1 MPSAR
6 AERRPAAI
14 LFDLDGTVADTAPD
28 LGAALN
34 RLRAE
39 LGLAPVPL
47 EGLRPHTSSGV
58 RGMLHAGLGMATDH
72 PDYRDRERR
81 FLDHYQAGIC
91 ERSALFPGIDQL
103 IDRIERDGIPW
114 GIVTNK
120 RQRFTLPLL
129 RQLDIDRR
137 AACIVSGD
145 SAARAKPHAN
155 PMLLA
160 CALIGCAPES
170 TCYVGDDRR
179 DIVAGQAAG
188 MRTIAVRYGYLGDG
202 PAIEQW
208 GADHIVDAVE
218 EIAVVAG
225 LVS

>member
-14 LFDLDGTVADTAPD
+14 LFDLDGTLVDTAPD

-47 EGLRPHTSSGV
+47 EGLRAHTSSGV

-72 PDYRDRERR
+72 PDYRDCERR
-81 FLDHYQAGIC
+81 FLAHYGDGLC
-91 ERSALFPGIDQL
+91 EQSTLFPGIDHL
-103 IDRIERDGIPW
+103 IGILDRDGTPW

-160 CALIGCAPES
+160 CALVGCPPEH
-170 TCYVGDDRR
+170 TWYVGDDRR
-179 DIVAGQAAG
+179 DIVAGRTAG

-202 PAIEQW
+202 PDIDQW
-208 GADHIVDAVE
+208 GADHIVDFVE
-218 EIAVVAG
+218 EIAVLA
-225 LVS
+225 